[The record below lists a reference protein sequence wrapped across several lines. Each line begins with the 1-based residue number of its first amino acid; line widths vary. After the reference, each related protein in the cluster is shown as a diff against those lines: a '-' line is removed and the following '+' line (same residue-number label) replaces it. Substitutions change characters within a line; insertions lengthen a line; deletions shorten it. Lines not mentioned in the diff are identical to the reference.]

1 VCCSVLQRVAAC
13 CSVLQRVA
21 VCCTLRRQLY
31 MTETVGLSS
40 ENDSVVKE
48 GDLWSCLGG
57 AGRVVLSHIDIFSCT
72 LLLLRAARVLL
83 Y

>member
-1 VCCSVLQRVAAC
+1 
-13 CSVLQRVA
+13 
-21 VCCTLRRQLY
+21 
-31 MTETVGLSS
+31 MTDSVGLSS

-57 AGRVVLSHIDIFSCT
+57 AGRAVLSHIDISSRT